1 MIIWGSNQDNINV
14 FGSFYLY
21 AKQVKN
27 ILTTEINFALNFGVC
42 GGGGGGEREDNDD
55 DEVNTTVVVRTH
67 TSVTPYRSAKPTHN
81 PVQADDRFLN

>member
-42 GGGGGGEREDNDD
+42 VCVRKREREDNDD
-55 DEVNTTVVVRTH
+55 DEVNTTGVVRT
-67 TSVTPYRSAKPTHN
+67 PYR
-81 PVQADDRFLN
+81 